1 MKVLVL
7 FLSLLVPARQE
18 SEALKAR
25 VTALLD
31 LLTNKSMVASLAYVE
46 EDSKDFWLEL
56 WKNGFPPH
64 QIMDL
69 QVSENEAHVELQIE
83 RRFPYPGGGGEAV
96 FQVPLQLDW
105 FRNDGGQ
112 WLVRLP
118 KPDKRVVTPFGTL
131 VEADSTP
138 LGNQPGFNLTPNGLE
153 EIIRTFGNL
162 GDQLLPANGT
172 PDSQKEPEP
181 KTDPTPPIDEKQ

>member
-7 FLSLLVPARQE
+7 FLSLLLPVRQE

-64 QIMDL
+64 QVMDL
-69 QVSENEAHVELQIE
+69 PVRAVLQVRAEPVRA
-83 RRFPYPGGGGEAV
+83 GGREVG
-96 FQVPLQLDW
+96 LL
-105 FRNDGGQ
+105 
-112 WLVRLP
+112 
-118 KPDKRVVTPFGTL
+118 K
-131 VEADSTP
+131 
-138 LGNQPGFNLTPNGLE
+138 GNV
-153 EIIRTFGNL
+153 
-162 GDQLLPANGT
+162 
-172 PDSQKEPEP
+172 
-181 KTDPTPPIDEKQ
+181 